1 MRQGVDLGT
10 LVLARVDQP
19 WFVCSFGA
27 TSDWEASRPTVQA
40 WTRAVD
46 EGDEDE
52 MICALEA
59 VDALGLSL
67 VPVTDAET
75 IGDFLIH
82 VEGRTA
88 RFRY

>member
-1 MRQGVDLGT
+1 MRQGVHLGT

-19 WFVCSFGA
+19 WFVCGFRA
-27 TSDWEASRPTVQA
+27 TSDWEASRPTVEA

-46 EGDEDE
+46 GDDEDE

-67 VPVTDAET
+67 VPVAGAEA